1 MKPLAQ
7 GLIPVTHRKMRRGA
21 ARQWLPRERFRLAE
35 EIRLIQSRAAERDS
49 RIVTIG
55 PLVLFSTQSGDAW
68 ILDPADE
75 LAARLAY
82 DGDPLALDIEE
93 TETNYAIGWQG
104 RYRIENHTFVYE
116 DNEKHHL
123 IAIRGYP
130 TQLL

>member
-1 MKPLAQ
+1 
-7 GLIPVTHRKMRRGA
+7 VTHRKMRRGA

-82 DGDPLALDIEE
+82 DGDPLPIYLEE
-93 TETNYAIGWQG
+93 THTNYAIGWQG
-104 RYRIENHTFVYE
+104 RYWIDADAFVYE
-116 DNEKHHL
+116 DNESRRL
-123 IAIRGYP
+123 SSITGYP
-130 TQLL
+130 IQLLLRMIAKVERQ